1 MKKHIRIALV
11 ALLWIALAAP
21 AALAAGEYKKEGWP
35 VPPTGKAIRLYDDEG
50 KKDLLDGCPGLD
62 VYQEVWVVRV
72 GDLSP
77 EFRKAYAV
85 KLGDDEM
92 ISFNVNR
99 LLKGRRIVSYY
110 IDTDKKAPV
119 DFTIVDTTGS
129 GVFDT
134 RYAAEKSVPA
144 PAWVVAIC
152 K

>member
-1 MKKHIRIALV
+1 MRKYVLS
-11 ALLWIALAAP
+11 LLAATLLS
-21 AALAAGEYKKEGWP
+21 AAVSAAAADGEFRKEGWP
-35 VPPTGKAIRLYDDEG
+35 VPPTAKAIRLYDDEE

-77 EFRKAYAV
+77 EFVQAYGI
-85 KLGDDEM
+85 KLSKDEM

-110 IDTDKKAPV
+110 IDTDKKAPA
-119 DFTIVDTTGS
+119 DFSIVDTTGA

-134 RYAAEKSVPA
+134 RYPAEKNIPA
-144 PAWVVAIC
+144 PAWAVAVC